1 MESETREIE
10 LLAPAR
16 NAEIG
21 IEAINCGADAVYIG
35 AEAYGARHAAG
46 NRVDDIAR
54 LADYAHRYGAKVY
67 VTLNT
72 ILYDDELR
80 HIHHLIDQ
88 LHDAGVDALIVQDT
102 ALLTMHLPLP
112 LHASTQMDIR
122 TADKVRQLHR
132 WGFEQAVLAREL
144 GLKEMA
150 DIHHACPGVKLEA
163 FVHGAL
169 CVSYSGR
176 CYASQYCFNRSANR
190 GECAQFCRLAFD
202 LEDAQGNK
210 IVRNKHLLSLKDMNR
225 SRSVEQMLDAG
236 ISSLKIE
243 GRLKDM
249 AYVKNTTAYYSQLLD
264 KIISRRPQ
272 HYRRAAYGRCHT
284 TFEPD
289 LNKTFNRGF
298 TDYFLRGRTEDVASI
313 HTPKAVGEPVGTVK
327 EIRNNYILVS
337 GTASFHNGDGLCYF
351 DASGTLQGFRV
362 NRAENN
368 KLYPHLMPQGLAVST
383 PLFRNH
389 DAAFEAAMLRPT
401 PQRTVSIDLNIEDT
415 DDGFRLT
422 ATPFRGEII
431 TLDVKAEHQLA
442 LKPQTDRIIAE
453 LSKMGGTG
461 LEVTTVT
468 TAFSHDYFIP
478 ASLLSQWKRELIEKV
493 RESES
498 ARVRTCES
506 GKIKTSMFNAQCSML
521 NTPFTENISNRAAK
535 QFYEE
540 QGAKEI
546 EPAFELSLPKGNVTL
561 MTCRHCIKY
570 SLGLCVKYNRKTPN
584 SKRSMVN
591 AEGVASEQ
599 RERSG
604 NGQWSI
610 VLPDGRRFPLEFDC
624 HKCEMRVTAKI

>member
-401 PQRTVSIDLNIEDT
+401 PQRTVSIDLKIEDT
-415 DDGFRLT
+415 NDGFRLT

-521 NTPFTENISNRAAK
+521 NAPFTENISNRAAK

>member
-1 MESETREIE
+1 MSNSTSIE

-46 NRVDDIAR
+46 NSVEDIAR
-54 LADYAHRYGAKVY
+54 LADYAHRYGAKIY
-67 VTLNT
+67 VTVNT
-72 ILYDDELR
+72 ILYDDELQDVR
-80 HIHHLIDQ
+80 RLIDE
-88 LHDAGVDALIVQDT
+88 LYDAGVDALIVQDT

-122 TADKVRQLHR
+122 TADKVRQLHS

-150 DIHHACPGVKLEA
+150 DIHQACPEMKLEA

-272 HYRRAAYGRCHT
+272 DYRRAAYGRCHT
-284 TFEPD
+284 TFEPNID
-289 LNKTFNRGF
+289 KTFNRGF
-298 TDYFLRGRTEDVASI
+298 TDYFLHGRTEDVASI

-327 EIRNNYILVS
+327 EVKNNYILVS
-337 GTASFHNGDGLCYF
+337 GTSSFHNGDGICYF
-351 DASGTLQGFRV
+351 DAEGTLQGFRV
-362 NRAENN
+362 NRADNN
-368 KLYPHLMPQGLAVST
+368 KLYPHLMPESLNVKT

-389 DAAFEAAMLRPT
+389 DAAFETAMLRPT
-401 PQRTVSIDLNIEDT
+401 PQRTVGISLKIEDT

-422 ATPFRGEII
+422 ATTEQGATA
-431 TLDVKAEHQLA
+431 TLDVKADHQPA
-442 LKPQTDRIIAE
+442 LKPQNDRIIAE
-453 LSKMGGTG
+453 LSKTGGTG
-461 LEVTTVT
+461 LEVTEVT
-468 TAFSHDYFIP
+468 TAFSQDFFIP
-478 ASLLSQWKRELIEKV
+478 ASMLSQWRREIVKKC
-493 RESES
+493 ES
-498 ARVRTCES
+498 ARVRECES
-506 GKIKTSMFNAQCSML
+506 SGVRKFESSKVRKFESSNFNYE
-521 NTPFTENISNRAAK
+521 FNISNRAAR

-546 EPAFELSLPKGNVTL
+546 EPAFEISLPEGNVTL

-570 SLGLCVKYNRKTPN
+570 SLGLCVKYDRKASN
-584 SKRSMVN
+584 SKSSMV
-591 AEGVASEQ
+591 
-599 RERSG
+599 

>member
-1 MESETREIE
+1 MRNETREIE

-46 NRVDDIAR
+46 NSVEDIAR

-67 VTLNT
+67 VTVNT
-72 ILYDDELR
+72 ILYDDELHDVR
-80 HIHHLIDQ
+80 HLIDQ

-102 ALLTMHLPLP
+102 ALLTMQLPLP

-122 TADKVRQLHR
+122 TADKVRQLHS

-150 DIHHACPGVKLEA
+150 DIHQACPEMKLEA

-176 CYASQYCFNRSANR
+176 CYASQYCFGRSANR

-202 LEDAQGNK
+202 LKDAQGN
-210 IVRNKHLLSLKDMNR
+210 IIARNKHLLSLKDMNR

-249 AYVKNTTAYYSQLLD
+249 AYVKNTTAYYSQLLN
-264 KIISRRPQ
+264 KIISRRAQ
-272 HYRRAAYGRCHT
+272 DYRRAAYGRCHT
-284 TFEPD
+284 TFEPNLD
-289 LNKTFNRGF
+289 KTFNRGF

-327 EIRNNYILVS
+327 EIKNNYILVS
-337 GTASFHNGDGLCYF
+337 GTGSFHNGDGICYF

-362 NRAENN
+362 NRADNN
-368 KLYPHLMPQGLAVST
+368 KLYPHLMPQSLKAKT

-389 DAAFEAAMLRPT
+389 DVAFEADMLRPT
-401 PQRTVSIDLNIEDT
+401 PQRTVGISLKIDDT
-415 DDGFRLT
+415 DDGFRIT
-422 ATPFRGEII
+422 ATPTAAGGEII

-442 LKPQTDRIIAE
+442 MKPQTDRIIAE
-453 LSKMGGTG
+453 LSKTGGTG
-461 LEVTTVT
+461 YEVTEVT
-468 TAFSHDYFIP
+468 ATFSQDFFIP
-478 ASLLSQWKRELIEKV
+478 ASMLSQWRRELIDKL
-493 RESES
+493 RESRVKSQGPRVES
-498 ARVRTCES
+498 AKVESLECES
-506 GKIKTSMFNAQCSML
+506 VAS
-521 NTPFTENISNRAAK
+521 FTENISNRAAQ

-546 EPAFELSLPKGNVTL
+546 EPAFEISLPKGNVTL

-570 SLGLCVKYNRKTPN
+570 SLGLCVKYDRNNKSQISNLN
-584 SKRSMVN
+584 SQISL
-591 AEGVASEQ
+591 
-599 RERSG
+599 
-604 NGQWSI
+604 

>member
-1 MESETREIE
+1 MNIKTREIE

-46 NRVDDIAR
+46 NSVKDIAR
-54 LADYAHRYGAKVY
+54 LADYAHHYGAKVY
-67 VTLNT
+67 VTVNT
-72 ILYDDELR
+72 ILYDGELHDVR
-80 HIHHLIDQ
+80 LLIDQ

-102 ALLTMHLPLP
+102 ALLTMDLPLP

-122 TADKVRQLHR
+122 TADKVRQLHS

-150 DIHHACPGVKLEA
+150 DIHQACPEMKLEA

-176 CYASQYCFNRSANR
+176 CYASQYCFGRSANR

-202 LEDAQGNK
+202 LEDAQGN
-210 IVRNKHLLSLKDMNR
+210 IIARNKHLLSLKDMNR
-225 SRSVEQMLDAG
+225 SRNVEQMLDAG

-264 KIISRRPQ
+264 KLISRRPQ
-272 HYRRAAYGRCHT
+272 DYRRASYGQCHT
-284 TFEPD
+284 TFEPNLD
-289 LNKTFNRGF
+289 KTFNRGF

-327 EIRNNYILVS
+327 EIKNNYILVS
-337 GTASFHNGDGLCYF
+337 GTSSFHNGDGICFF
-351 DASGTLQGFRV
+351 DANGTLQGFRV
-362 NRAENN
+362 NRADNN
-368 KLYPHLMPQGLAVST
+368 KLYPHLMPQSLQAKT
-383 PLFRNH
+383 PLFCNH
-389 DAAFEAAMLRPT
+389 DATLETAMLRPT
-401 PQRTVSIDLNIEDT
+401 PQRTVGISLKIEDT
-415 DDGFRLT
+415 DEGFRLT
-422 ATPFRGEII
+422 ATTQQGHTT
-431 TLDVKAEHQLA
+431 TLDVKAEHQSA
-442 LKPQTDRIIAE
+442 IKPQTDRIVAE
-453 LSKMGGTG
+453 LSKTGGTG
-461 LEVTTVT
+461 YEVTEVTTH
-468 TAFSHDYFIP
+468 FSKDYFIP
-478 ASLLSQWKRELIEKV
+478 ASMLGQWRRELIEKV

-498 ARVRTCES
+498 ER
-506 GKIKTSMFNAQCSML
+506 AQKSML
-521 NTPFTENISNRAAK
+521 NPQSSILNLQYSMLNAPFTENISNRAAR

-540 QGAKEI
+540 HGAKEI
-546 EPAFELSLPKGNVTL
+546 EPAFEISLPKGNVTL

-570 SLGLCVKYNRKTPN
+570 SLGLCVKYDRNNKSQFPN
-584 SKRSMVN
+584 LNSQISL
-591 AEGVASEQ
+591 
-599 RERSG
+599 
-604 NGQWSI
+604 

>member
-1 MESETREIE
+1 MKSETREIE
-10 LLAPAR
+10 LLSPAR

-46 NRVDDIAR
+46 NSVDDIAR

-72 ILYDDELR
+72 ILYDDELHHVR
-80 HIHHLIDQ
+80 HLIDR
-88 LHDAGVDALIVQDT
+88 LHDAGADALIVQDT
-102 ALLTMHLPLP
+102 ALLTMDLPLP

-122 TADKVRQLHR
+122 TADKVRQLHC
-132 WGFEQAVLAREL
+132 WGFRQAVLAREL

-150 DIHHACPGVKLEA
+150 AIHQACPDMKLEA

-176 CYASQYCFNRSANR
+176 CYASQYCFHRSANR
-190 GECAQFCRLAFD
+190 GECAQFCRLAFN
-202 LEDAQGNK
+202 LEDDQGN
-210 IVRNKHLLSLKDMNR
+210 ILATNKHLLSLKDMNR

-313 HTPKAVGEPVGTVK
+313 HTPKAVGEPVGTIK

-401 PQRTVSIDLNIEDT
+401 PQRTVSIDLKIEDT

-498 ARVRTCES
+498 ASVRKCES
-506 GKIKTSMFNAQCSML
+506 GKMKTSMFNAQCSML

-570 SLGLCVKYNRKTPN
+570 SLGLCVKYDRKTPN

-591 AEGVASEQ
+591 AEGVATEQ